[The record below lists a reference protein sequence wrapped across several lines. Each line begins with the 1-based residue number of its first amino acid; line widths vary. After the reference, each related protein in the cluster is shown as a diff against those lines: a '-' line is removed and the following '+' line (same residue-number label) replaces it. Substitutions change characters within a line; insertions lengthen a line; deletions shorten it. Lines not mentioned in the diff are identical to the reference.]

1 MNIAIYCRISV
12 DDGGGSIENQLKLAY
27 KYIED
32 NKLEMKNYGQDMH
45 EINNRRINESEYFGK
60 IESMDNNEIEVKEY
74 IDRGESGSNMER
86 KGIQD
91 LIANLN
97 NIDMVLVKDIS
108 RLGRNYIEVG
118 GLLNIF
124 NENNVRLIA
133 INKELDYEL
142 NSLLAD
148 FYSKDI
154 SIKTKSVLDMNKKKG
169 MYSLPKVPY
178 GYRKSSKD
186 KYSIEIYEPEA
197 RYVRFIYKKYEEGYK
212 IGEIVQMLNSYNE
225 KICGKID
232 VDYNMEKNNNL
243 RVLKQGNI
251 WNYHKVYRI
260 LHNEFYQGTMVYGK
274 SEGHAWQGRKREY
287 KDNFEWIR
295 IYNHHDSII

>member
-12 DDGGGSIENQLKLAY
+12 EDSSGSIENQLKLAY

-32 NKLEMKNYGQDMH
+32 NKLEFKNYGQDIMYYTNNM
-45 EINNRRINESEYFGK
+45 EIKVNEFIDNRERESNNK
-60 IESMDNNEIEVKEY
+60 ICVIEY

-118 GLLNIF
+118 GLLNKF

-154 SIKTKSVLDMNKKKG
+154 SIKTKSVLDMNKKRG

-197 RYVRFIYKKYEEGYK
+197 KYVRFIYKKFEEGYM
-212 IGEIVQMLNSYNE
+212 IREIVQMLNSSDIKAE
-225 KICGKID
+225 KVSVNCNI
-232 VDYNMEKNNNL
+232 EKLMKVKLSKYDN
-243 RVLKQGNI
+243 K

-260 LHNEFYQGTMVYGK
+260 LHNEFYKGTMVYGK
-274 SEGHAWQGRKREY
+274 SEGHAWQGRKRKY
-287 KDNFEWIR
+287 KDNSEWKR
-295 IYNHHDSII
+295 IYNHHDRII